1 MEEFM
6 KEKAK
11 TLEELERTCKLAYY
25 KEWRATHKENVK
37 RHNQN
42 FWRKKA
48 LIAAQQN
55 KEEEN
60 GQK

>member
-1 MEEFM
+1 METK
-6 KEKAK
+6 KE
-11 TLEELERTCKLAYY
+11 LSIEELERQSKREYY
-25 KEWRATHKENVK
+25 KKWRAEHKENVK